1 MKRSRGSSDSLPA
14 FLPIRLS
21 TTDKQISPRPTN
33 TGFLYSG
40 AGDYSQ
46 MFDALDDDGSLDDMG
61 GVGHASSTAAEKKR
75 RLSVE
80 QVKALE
86 KNFEIDNKLEPE
98 RKVKLAQELALQP
111 RQVAIWFQNRRARWK
126 TKQLERDYGVLKSNF
141 DALKRSRDSLQRDN
155 DSLLGQ
161 IKELRAKLNV
171 DGVNGVEENGVVKAA
186 EANETVMANNNEV
199 LELNQRPPP
208 PPPHIPTEAPTS
220 ELAYEMFS
228 IFPRTESFREE
239 DPADSSDS
247 SAVLNEEYSPTT
259 VEAAGAVAATAVE
272 MSTTMG
278 CFSQF
283 VKMEEH
289 EDLFSGE
296 EACKLFADNE
306 QWFCSDQWNS

>member
-1 MKRSRGSSDSLPA
+1 MKRSRGSSDSLSG
-14 FLPIRLS
+14 FLPICH
-21 TTDKQISPRPTN
+21 TVTDKQLSPRPTA

-40 AGDYSQ
+40 TGDYTP
-46 MFDALDDDGSLDDMG
+46 MFDCLEDGSLEDIA
-61 GVGHASSTAAEKKR
+61 VGHASSTEKKR

-98 RKVKLAQELALQP
+98 RKVKLAQELGLQP

-141 DALKRSRDSLQRDN
+141 DSLKRSRDSLQRDN
-155 DSLLGQ
+155 DSLHAE

-171 DGVNGVEENGVVKAA
+171 EGISRSNSNASTEENVFVKAD
-186 EANETVMANNNEV
+186 ETVMANNEV

-208 PPPHIPTEAPTS
+208 PPPPPHIPTEAPAS

-228 IFPRTESFREE
+228 IFPRTGIFRE

-247 SAVLNEEYSPTT
+247 SAILNEEYSP
-259 VEAAGAVAATAVE
+259 AAAEAVATTAVE
-272 MSTTMG
+272 MSTMG
-278 CFSQF
+278 CFGQF

-306 QWFCSDQWNS
+306 QWYC

>member
-1 MKRSRGSSDSLPA
+1 MKRSRGSSDSLPG
-14 FLPIRLS
+14 FLPICHS
-21 TTDKQISPRPTN
+21 ATDKQLSPRPTA
-33 TGFLYSG
+33 TGFLYPG

-46 MFDALDDDGSLDDMG
+46 MFDGLEEDASLEDI
-61 GVGHASSTAAEKKR
+61 GVGHASSTAAADKKR
-75 RLSVE
+75 RLSVV

-98 RKVKLAQELALQP
+98 RKVKLAQELGLQP

-155 DSLLGQ
+155 DSLLAE
-161 IKELRAKLNV
+161 IKELRVKLDVEGTNV
-171 DGVNGVEENGVVKAA
+171 NAVTEETDVVKAV
-186 EANETVMANNNEV
+186 ETVDSHTVIANNEV
-199 LELNQRPPP
+199 LELSQRPTLPP
-208 PPPHIPTEAPTS
+208 EAQSS

-228 IFPRTESFREE
+228 IFPRTESFRE

-247 SAVLNEEYSPTT
+247 SAVLNEEYSPT
-259 VEAAGAVAATAVE
+259 AVATAVE
-272 MSTTMG
+272 MSRMG
-278 CFSQF
+278 CFGQF

-306 QWFCSDQWNS
+306 QWFCAGQWSS

>member
-1 MKRSRGSSDSLPA
+1 MKRSRGSSDSLSG
-14 FLPIRLS
+14 FLPIYHS
-21 TTDKQISPRPTN
+21 TADKQLSPRPTA
-33 TGFLYSG
+33 TGFLYPGS

-46 MFDALDDDGSLDDMG
+46 MFDGLEEDGSLEDI
-61 GVGHASSTAAEKKR
+61 GVGHASSTAAAEKKR
-75 RLSVE
+75 RLSVV

-98 RKVKLAQELALQP
+98 RKVKLAQELGLQP

-141 DALKRSRDSLQRDN
+141 DSLKRSRDSLQRDN
-155 DSLLGQ
+155 DSLLAE
-161 IKELRAKLNV
+161 IKELRAKLDVEGTCGN
-171 DGVNGVEENGVVKAA
+171 NGNAVTEETGVVKPV
-186 EANETVMANNNEV
+186 ETVAFQTVIANNEV
-199 LELNQRPPP
+199 LELSQCPPLP
-208 PPPHIPTEAPTS
+208 GEAPAS

-228 IFPRTESFREE
+228 IFPRTESFRE

-247 SAVLNEEYSPTT
+247 SAVLNEEYSPT
-259 VEAAGAVAATAVE
+259 AAAATAVE
-272 MSTTMG
+272 MSTMG
-278 CFSQF
+278 CFGQF

-306 QWFCSDQWNS
+306 QWFCSGQWSS

>member
-1 MKRSRGSSDSLPA
+1 MKRSRGSSDSLSG
-14 FLPIRLS
+14 FLPICHS
-21 TTDKQISPRPTN
+21 ATDKQLSPRPTA

-40 AGDYSQ
+40 TGDYSP
-46 MFDALDDDGSLDDMG
+46 MFDCLEDGSLEDIA
-61 GVGHASSTAAEKKR
+61 VGHVSCTAATEKKR

-98 RKVKLAQELALQP
+98 RKVKLAQELGLQP

-141 DALKRSRDSLQRDN
+141 DSLKRSRDSLQLDN
-155 DSLLGQ
+155 DSLRAE

-171 DGVNGVEENGVVKAA
+171 EGISRSNSNASTEENIFLKAD
-186 EANETVMANNNEV
+186 ETVMPNNEV
-199 LELNQRPPP
+199 LELNQLPSQPL
-208 PPPHIPTEAPTS
+208 PHIPTEAPAS

-228 IFPRTESFREE
+228 IFPRTEIFRE

-247 SAVLNEEYSPTT
+247 SAILNEEYSPTAA
-259 VEAAGAVAATAVE
+259 EAAAATAVE
-272 MSTTMG
+272 MSTMG
-278 CFSQF
+278 CIGHF

-306 QWFCSDQWNS
+306 QWYC

>member
-1 MKRSRGSSDSLPA
+1 MKRSRGSSDSLSG
-14 FLPIRLS
+14 FLPICHS
-21 TTDKQISPRPTN
+21 TSDKQLSPRPTA
-33 TGFLYSG
+33 TGFLYPG

-46 MFDALDDDGSLDDMG
+46 MFDGLEEDGSLEDI
-61 GVGHASSTAAEKKR
+61 GVGHASSTAAAEKKR
-75 RLSVE
+75 RLSVT

-98 RKVKLAQELALQP
+98 RKVKLAQELGLQP

-141 DALKRSRDSLQRDN
+141 DSLKRSRDSLQRDN
-155 DSLLGQ
+155 DSLLAE
-161 IKELRAKLNV
+161 IKELRAKL
-171 DGVNGVEENGVVKAA
+171 DGEGTGVNNGNAVTEETGVVKVL
-186 EANETVMANNNEV
+186 ETVAYQTVIANNEV
-199 LELNQRPPP
+199 LELSQR
-208 PPPHIPTEAPTS
+208 PPPHIPTEAQAS

-228 IFPRTESFREE
+228 IFPRTESFRE

-247 SAVLNEEYSPTT
+247 SAVLNEDYSPT
-259 VEAAGAVAATAVE
+259 AAAAATAVE
-272 MSTTMG
+272 MSTMG
-278 CFSQF
+278 CFGQF

-306 QWFCSDQWNS
+306 QWFCSGQWSS

>member
-1 MKRSRGSSDSLPA
+1 MKRSRGSSDSLSGS
-14 FLPIRLS
+14 LPIFHS
-21 TTDKQISPRPTN
+21 ATDKQLSPRTTA

-40 AGDYSQ
+40 TRDYSP
-46 MFDALDDDGSLDDMG
+46 MFDCLEDGSLEDI
-61 GVGHASSTAAEKKR
+61 GVGHASAATEKKQ

-98 RKVKLAQELALQP
+98 RKVKLAQELGLQP

-126 TKQLERDYGVLKSNF
+126 TKQLERDYGVLELNF
-141 DALKRSRDSLQRDN
+141 DSLKRSRDSLQRDN
-155 DSLLGQ
+155 DSLHAE
-161 IKELRAKLNV
+161 IKALRAKLNV
-171 DGVNGVEENGVVKAA
+171 DGISRSNSNASTEENVFVKAD
-186 EANETVMANNNEV
+186 ETLMPNMGV
-199 LELNQRPPP
+199 LELNQRTSPPP
-208 PPPHIPTEAPTS
+208 LHIPTEAPAL
-220 ELAYEMFS
+220 ELAYEMSS
-228 IFPRTESFREE
+228 IFPRDEIFRE

-247 SAVLNEEYSPTT
+247 SDILNEEYSPTAA
-259 VEAAGAVAATAVE
+259 EAAAGTGVE
-272 MSTTMG
+272 ISTMG

-306 QWFCSDQWNS
+306 QWYC

>member
-1 MKRSRGSSDSLPA
+1 MKRLRGSSDSLSR
-14 FLPIRLS
+14 FLPICHSATDNQLS
-21 TTDKQISPRPTN
+21 PGPTA

-40 AGDYSQ
+40 TGDYSP
-46 MFDALDDDGSLDDMG
+46 MFDCLEDGSLEDIA
-61 GVGHASSTAAEKKR
+61 VGHASSTAATEKKR

-98 RKVKLAQELALQP
+98 RKVKLAQELGLQP

-141 DALKRSRDSLQRDN
+141 DSLKRSRDSLQRDN
-155 DSLLGQ
+155 DSLHAE
-161 IKELRAKLNV
+161 IKQLRAKLNV
-171 DGVNGVEENGVVKAA
+171 DGISRSSSNASTEENVLVKAD
-186 EANETVMANNNEV
+186 ETVMPSNKV
-199 LELNQRPPP
+199 LELNQRPLP
-208 PPPHIPTEAPTS
+208 PPPHIPTATEAPAL
-220 ELAYEMFS
+220 ELEYEMLS
-228 IFPRTESFREE
+228 IFPRAEIFRE

-247 SAVLNEEYSPTT
+247 SAILNEEYSPTAA
-259 VEAAGAVAATAVE
+259 EAAAAVE
-272 MSTTMG
+272 MSTMG
-278 CFSQF
+278 CFGQF

-306 QWFCSDQWNS
+306 QWYC